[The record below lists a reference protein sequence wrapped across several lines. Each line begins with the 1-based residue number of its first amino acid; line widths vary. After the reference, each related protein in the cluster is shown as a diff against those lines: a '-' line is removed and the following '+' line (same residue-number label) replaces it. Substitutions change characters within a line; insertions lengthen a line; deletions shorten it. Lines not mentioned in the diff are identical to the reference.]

1 MIPASKRSPW
11 SGEWVITPVF
21 LTGESHGQRSLVSY
35 SLCSHKELDTTEQHI
50 GFILYHLDLR
60 SEIYIS
66 LISGTKKLV
75 AVVRPSVLTDSRR
88 RSEMVKGDLDTCRE
102 K

>member
-1 MIPASKRSPW
+1 MNRGAW
-11 SGEWVITPVF
+11 
-21 LTGESHGQRSLVSY
+21 LSY
-35 SLCSHKELDTTEQHI
+35 SLCGHKELDTTEQHI

-75 AVVRPSVLTDSRR
+75 AVVRSCFNRQQEEGVRW
-88 RSEMVKGDLDTCRE
+88 
-102 K
+102 